1 MRTTFSLENDGSLD
15 SRTDFAQI
23 LPESESPKMKFPKVI
38 RHRKA
43 EVTIYGKK
51 KNYPFY
57 RIAYRADGKRLFVNF
72 TKYSVALAAAEKK
85 AKELAEGNPTAA
97 LTAAQARDALTAFQ
111 MLDSYRQQ
119 GHLISLS
126 SVVSESIELSKKLGD
141 RSLREAVD
149 GFIKT
154 VATVT
159 RKDIGEAVKEFLQ
172 AADVHTKANDGQRA
186 QLSSKY
192 AYNRRLQLEKF
203 AATFPGYAVC
213 DLTKAHLDQFIE
225 TLGKLK
231 SKSRNQRKAVSAKSR
246 NHYRAF
252 IRQFLSWSVRKDYLP
267 LTHRLAEAD
276 GLRSEHSNNSET
288 TFYSPAEFQTLLNVA
303 KHDLASLKPIV
314 AIGGLA
320 GLRTAEL
327 LRLDWADI
335 WRIPDHIEVTAGKSK
350 TRQRRLVEIC
360 SALKQWLEPYR
371 ATKSGLLWDG
381 HEVTFQQRIAELCDT
396 AKVEEKPVKR
406 RHNGLRHGFCT
417 YHFALHANENLTA
430 QQAGNSPAMIHQ
442 HYKGLATKAE
452 AEKWFAVMPQDEKE
466 GEQPD
471 AVSKVA

>member
-1 MRTTFSLENDGSLD
+1 MRTTFPLENEGLLD
-15 SRTDFAQI
+15 SRTDSAQI
-23 LPESESPKMKFPKVI
+23 SGESEPPKMKFPKVI

-51 KNYPFY
+51 KNYAFY
-57 RIAYRADGKRLFVNF
+57 RIAYRADGKRHLVNF

-85 AKELAEGNPTAA
+85 AKELAEGSPAAA

-119 GHLISLS
+119 GQRLSLS
-126 SVVSESIELSKKLGD
+126 SVVSESIELSKKLGG
-141 RSLREAVD
+141 RTLREAVD

-159 RKDIGEAVKEFLQ
+159 RIDIHEAVKEFLL
-172 AADVHTKANDGQRA
+172 AGDEHTKANHGQRA

-192 AYNRRLQLEKF
+192 AYNRRRQLEKF

-225 TLGKLK
+225 ALGKLK
-231 SKSRNQRKAVSAKSR
+231 SNSRNQRKAVSAKSR

-252 IRQFLSWSVRKDYLP
+252 IRQFLSWAVRKDYLP

-276 GLRSEHSNNSET
+276 GLRTENSNNSET
-288 TFYSPAEFQTLLNVA
+288 TFYSPAEFQALLNA
-303 KHDLASLKPIV
+303 SKDDLASLRPIV
-314 AIGGLA
+314 AVGGLA

-335 WRIPDHIEVTAGKSK
+335 WRIPDHIEITAGKSK

-360 SALKQWLEPYR
+360 SALKQWLECYR
-371 ATKSGLLWDG
+371 AKKSGLLWGG
-381 HEVTFQQRIAELCDT
+381 HEVTFQQKIVELCEA
-396 AKVEEKPVKR
+396 AKVEEKSVERK
-406 RHNGLRHGFCT
+406 HNGLRHAFCT
-417 YHFALHANENLTA
+417 YHYALHANENLTS

-452 AEKWFAVMPQDEKE
+452 AEKWFAVMPPKPDENDNPK
-466 GEQPD
+466 P
-471 AVSKVA
+471 

>member
-1 MRTTFSLENDGSLD
+1 MRTTFPLEIEGFLD
-15 SRTDFAQI
+15 SRTDSAQI
-23 LPESESPKMKFPKVI
+23 VAESEPPKMKFPKVI

-51 KNYPFY
+51 KNYAFY
-57 RIAYRADGKRLFVNF
+57 RIAYRADGKRHLVNF

-85 AKELAEGNPTAA
+85 AKELAEGSPAAA

-119 GHLISLS
+119 GQRLSLS
-126 SVVSESIELSKKLGD
+126 TVVSESIELSKKLGD
-141 RSLREAVD
+141 RTLREAVD

-159 RKDIGEAVKEFLQ
+159 RIDIAEAVKEFLQ
-172 AADVHTKANDGQRA
+172 AGDEHAKANEGQRA

-192 AYNRRLQLEKF
+192 AYNRRRQLEKF
-203 AATFPGYAVC
+203 AATFPGHAVC
-213 DLTKAHLDQFIE
+213 DLTKAHLDQFIK

-252 IRQFLSWSVRKDYLP
+252 IRQFLSWAVRKDYLP

-276 GLRSEHSNNSET
+276 GLRTENSNNSET
-288 TFYSPAEFQTLLNVA
+288 TFYSPAEFQALLNA
-303 KHDLASLKPIV
+303 SKDDLASLRPIV
-314 AIGGLA
+314 AVGGLA

-335 WRIPDHIEVTAGKSK
+335 WRIPDHIEITAGKSK

-360 SALKQWLEPYR
+360 SALKQWLENYR
-371 ATKSGLLWDG
+371 AKKSGLLWEG
-381 HEVTFQQRIAELCDT
+381 HEVTFQQKIVELCEA
-396 AKVEEKPVKR
+396 AKVEGISVERK
-406 RHNGLRHGFCT
+406 HNGLRHAFCT

-452 AEKWFAVMPQDEKE
+452 AEKWFTVLPAKAV
-466 GEQPD
+466 
-471 AVSKVA
+471 

>member
-1 MRTTFSLENDGSLD
+1 LD
-15 SRTDFAQI
+15 SF
-23 LPESESPKMKFPKVI
+23 
-38 RHRKA
+38 
-43 EVTIYGKK
+43 
-51 KNYPFY
+51 
-57 RIAYRADGKRLFVNF
+57 
-72 TKYSVALAAAEKK
+72 
-85 AKELAEGNPTAA
+85 
-97 LTAAQARDALTAFQ
+97 
-111 MLDSYRQQ
+111 RQQ
-119 GHLISLS
+119 GQRRSLS

-141 RSLREAVD
+141 RTLREAVD

-159 RKDIGEAVKEFLQ
+159 RMDIGLAVKEFLQ
-172 AADVHTKANDGQRA
+172 AGDEHAKANQGQRA
-186 QLSSKY
+186 QLSLKY
-192 AYNRRLQLEKF
+192 AYNRRRQLEKF

-252 IRQFLSWSVRKDYLP
+252 IRQFLSWAVRKDYLP
-267 LTHRLAEAD
+267 QTHRLAEAD
-276 GLRSEHSNNSET
+276 GLRTENSNNSET
-288 TFYSPAEFQTLLNVA
+288 TFYSPAEFQALLNA
-303 KHDLASLKPIV
+303 SKDDLASLKPIV

-335 WRIPDHIEVTAGKSK
+335 WRIPDHIEITAGKSK

-360 SALKQWLEPYR
+360 AALKQWLECY
-371 ATKSGLLWDG
+371 TEKKSGLLWEG
-381 HEVTFQQRIAELCDT
+381 HEVTFQQKIVELCEA
-396 AKVEEKPVKR
+396 AKVKEKSVERK
-406 RHNGLRHGFCT
+406 HNGLRHAFCT

-452 AEKWFAVMPQDEKE
+452 AEKWFAVMPENSE
-466 GEQPD
+466 TGE
-471 AVSKVA
+471 AVKTK